1 MNKLYFIITFFLA
14 VISFNCYS
22 GKLHIYG
29 NQFFLNGE
37 PFDMIGLRV
46 ASASQSDSLTNL
58 LINQLDDYKA
68 TGLNT
73 ISVFVQGSS
82 GGYSDPFSSDG
93 KSLQKSHS
101 DRLIRIIEECN
112 ERSMV
117 VIVGIFYQR
126 VFGNYFKNH
135 RSLNDAEAI
144 YSATKTLTEILK
156 PYRNVIINIAN
167 EQNSNGYKDFS
178 AFDFRNPQ
186 NIIELCSLVKQ
197 VDPTRI
203 VGGGG
208 YKDDS
213 NIIIGKSQYVDVL
226 LFDTWDEDVEKG
238 HTSGWH
244 YDFFRGNGVPDKP
257 MVNVEI
263 FGAWTRIA
271 SPPGVYSEAVKK
283 IHLAEIDEAQKRPG
297 LSVHLHSNLWC
308 QGPADGFP
316 VRFDLGG
323 DGTPDNPGIRWWFE
337 YAKSKRR

>member
-1 MNKLYFIITFFLA
+1 MKIFSLILILILFVLPGLSFAGELSVKGNRFFID
-14 VISFNCYS
+14 
-22 GKLHIYG
+22 GK
-29 NQFFLNGE
+29 

-68 TGLNT
+68 SGLNT

-82 GGYSDPFSSDG
+82 GGYSDPFSPDG
-93 KSLQKSHS
+93 KSLDKLHT
-101 DRLIRIIEECN
+101 DRLVRIIKECDS
-112 ERSMV
+112 RSMV

-126 VFGNYFKNH
+126 VFGNNFQKH
-135 RSLNDAEAI
+135 RSLNDVDAI
-144 YSATKTLTEILK
+144 KNATKTLTEILK
-156 PYRNVIINIAN
+156 PYGNVIINIAN
-167 EQNSNGYKDFS
+167 EQNSNGYKDFL

-186 NIIELCSLVKQ
+186 NIIELCRLVKR
-197 VDPTRI
+197 VDPNRI

-208 YKDDS
+208 YHDGS
-213 NIIIGKSQYVDVL
+213 NIIIGKSQYADVL
-226 LFDTWDEDVEKG
+226 LFDTWDEDVDKG

-244 YDFFRGNGVPDKP
+244 YDYFRQQGVPDKP

-271 SPPGVYSEAVKK
+271 SPPGVYSEEVKK
-283 IHLAEIDEAQKRPG
+283 IHLAEIDEAKKRPG

-308 QGPADGFP
+308 QGPADGYP

-323 DGTPDNPGIRWWFE
+323 DGTPENPGIRWWFE
-337 YAKSKRR
+337 YAKSAKQ